1 MEKKDDNTIQP
12 NNDKKIEESNIKK
25 PKKRGRKPK
34 NLLNPNAPK
43 KSIKKEK
50 KRKEKIGNHDFG
62 MVEKDTS
69 GISTEHL
76 ILHLKINTQDSKFK
90 PNHQTEQ
97 DLLAYTPELNE
108 PLPYEMLPSDSYPC
122 PLVNPLEDDP
132 SDNTESPK
140 VLNSTKEDKKMK
152 NSIHSTKKNENNE
165 EKENLDLEY
174 TEDGKRKWISE
185 NTCSQV
191 INKNNYQNLSSFQQ
205 KSERVNKSATDVP
218 VHHLPPIT
226 DINCWWC
233 CHSFTWNP
241 FVLPISKENNKVY
254 RSIGCFCCPECCA
267 AYIFESGKRAT
278 IKPIHSLASYLMDGV
293 GKPDLI
299 VDGYASPH
307 GFALKPSHAKMLQDA
322 DIIFWVGEDIENFL
336 EKPLK
341 SIAKNAEKIE
351 LMEIKKLTKLKFRE
365 RNIFDEHDDHG
376 HDDHAKKDDHD
387 DHDHDKKGHKEDDHD
402 DHDHDKKGHKEE
414 GHDDHGHG
422 HEGHAHGEFD
432 PHIWLDPMNAK
443 IILDEMAIHL
453 IENDQKNEKKYK
465 ENLKSAHKDLDKL
478 TKKIKSDLNKDF
490 KSVVFH
496 DAYQYFEKRFGINIL
511 GAFTVNTDVMP
522 GAEQLA
528 EIREVIEHDKVSCIF
543 SEPQFN
549 PDIIKAVAKDMN
561 IATGV
566 IDPLGATLD
575 PGKDLYFDLINNMSK
590 SFKGC

>member
-1 MEKKDDNTIQP
+1 MKT
-12 NNDKKIEESNIKK
+12 IKK
-25 PKKRGRKPK
+25 FPSILTILSFLTIFTPV
-34 NLLNPNAPK
+34 NAE
-43 KSIKKEK
+43 IK
-50 KRKEKIGNHDFG
+50 
-62 MVEKDTS
+62 V
-69 GISTEHL
+69 
-76 ILHLKINTQDSKFK
+76 
-90 PNHQTEQ
+90 
-97 DLLAYTPELNE
+97 
-108 PLPYEMLPSDSYPC
+108 
-122 PLVNPLEDDP
+122 V
-132 SDNTESPK
+132 
-140 VLNSTKEDKKMK
+140 
-152 NSIHSTKKNENNE
+152 
-165 EKENLDLEY
+165 
-174 TEDGKRKWISE
+174 
-185 NTCSQV
+185 
-191 INKNNYQNLSSFQQ
+191 
-205 KSERVNKSATDVP
+205 
-218 VHHLPPIT
+218 
-226 DINCWWC
+226 
-233 CHSFTWNP
+233 
-241 FVLPISKENNKVY
+241 
-254 RSIGCFCCPECCA
+254 
-267 AYIFESGKRAT
+267 AT

-387 DHDHDKKGHKEDDHD
+387 DHDHDKKGHKE
-402 DHDHDKKGHKEE
+402 E

-443 IILDEMAIHL
+443 IILDEMAKHL